1 MYEFYT
7 GASKIFRVAIT
18 QDGNAID
25 IRGNGVSLILHSTTG
40 DASQAIDADV
50 TTSGETGIAILQ
62 CDFTVPAGMY
72 DVEIDYIVATKIY
85 VQQRTEWKCIQRIE
99 V

>member
-1 MYEFYT
+1 MYEFYSE
-7 GASKIFRVAIT
+7 ASKIFKITIT
-18 QDGNAID
+18 QDSVAVD
-25 IRGNGVSLILHSTTG
+25 IRGDQVKMILHSKTG
-40 DASQAIDADV
+40 SDSQAIDADV

-85 VQQRTEWKCIQRIE
+85 VQQRMEWKCIQRIE

>member
-7 GASKIFRVAIT
+7 DASKIFKVTIT
-18 QDGNAID
+18 QDSIPVD
-25 IRGNGVSLILHSTTG
+25 IRGDQVKMILHSKTG
-40 DASQAIDADV
+40 SDSQAIDADV
-50 TTSGETGIAILQ
+50 TTLGETGIAILQ

-72 DVEIDYIVATKIY
+72 DVEIDYIVATKVY

>member
-1 MYEFYT
+1 VYEFYT
-7 GASKIFRVAIT
+7 DASKIFRVTVT
-18 QDGNAID
+18 QDCVAVD
-25 IRGNGVSLILHSTTG
+25 IRGDAVKIILHNKTG
-40 DASQAIDADV
+40 SDSQAIDADV

-85 VQQRTEWKCIQRIE
+85 VQQRMEWKCIQRIE
-99 V
+99 A

>member
-7 GASKIFRVAIT
+7 DASKIFRVTVT
-18 QDGNAID
+18 QDCVAVD
-25 IRGNGVSLILHSTTG
+25 IRGDAVKIILHNKTG
-40 DASQAIDADV
+40 SDSQAIDADV

-85 VQQRTEWKCIQRIE
+85 VQQRMEWKCIQRIE
-99 V
+99 A

>member
-7 GASKIFRVAIT
+7 GASKIYRVTIT

-25 IRGNGVSLILHSTTG
+25 IRDNGVALILHSTTG
-40 DASQAIDADV
+40 DASQSIDADV

-72 DVEIDYIVATKIY
+72 DVEIDYIVSEKIY
-85 VQQRTEWKCIQRIE
+85 VQKRMIWKCLARVE
-99 V
+99 A